1 LSNSRGPPFVPPR
14 RFLRFERE
22 DAAVPSPS
30 PIFIA
35 TPLEPEL
42 VARIAAAVPDA
53 EVLFDPHLL
62 PPARYPSDHRGVVD
76 WQRNP
81 VAEAKWLDL
90 LGRAVVVYGVPSD
103 TAAGLA
109 AALPNAP
116 LVRWV
121 QATSAGAGEQVR
133 AARLDRELLAR
144 VSFTSAAGV
153 HGGMLAEFVFGGIL
167 SLRKEFRRLERI
179 RADRAWTHFASGELD
194 GSTIAVV
201 GMGSI
206 GTAVARI
213 ARAFG
218 MRVLAVTRT
227 GDSLADADAAYPTAR
242 MGDAFEAADAVAVT
256 LPGTA
261 LTEGLVDRSAIERLR
276 PGAVFCN
283 VGRGSVVDQVALTQ
297 ALQRGAIAG
306 AVLDVFNPEPL
317 PPDDPLWT
325 LENVVFSPHT
335 MALSVRE
342 NERIV
347 DLFCDNLDRFARDAP
362 LRNRIDTREFY

>member
-1 LSNSRGPPFVPPR
+1 
-14 RFLRFERE
+14 
-22 DAAVPSPS
+22 
-30 PIFIA
+30 
-35 TPLEPEL
+35 
-42 VARIAAAVPDA
+42 
-53 EVLFDPHLL
+53 LFDPHVL
-62 PPARYPSDHRGVVD
+62 PPIRYPSDHRGAID
-76 WQRNP
+76 WQRDP
-81 VAEAKWLDL
+81 AAEATWLAL
-90 LGRAVVVYGVPSD
+90 LGRATVLYGVPGD

-109 AALPNAP
+109 TALAAAP
-116 LVRWV
+116 HARWV

-133 AARLDRELLAR
+133 AANLDRELLTR
-144 VSFTSAAGV
+144 VAFTSAAGV

-179 RADRAWTHFASGELD
+179 RADRAWTHFASGELA

-206 GTAVARI
+206 GTVVARI
-213 ARAFG
+213 GRAFG
-218 MRVLAVTRT
+218 MRVLGVTRA
-227 GDSLADADAAYPTAR
+227 GDPLADADAAYAMAR
-242 MGDAFEAADAVAVT
+242 MGDAFEAADAVVVT

-261 LTEGLVDRSAIERLR
+261 ATEGLVDRAAIERLR
-276 PGAVFCN
+276 PEAIFCN

-306 AVLDVFNPEPL
+306 AVLDVFSPEPL

-335 MALSVRE
+335 MALSVHE

-347 DLFCDNLDRFARDAP
+347 DLFCDNLGRFARNAP
-362 LRNRIDTREFY
+362 LRNRIDTTEFY